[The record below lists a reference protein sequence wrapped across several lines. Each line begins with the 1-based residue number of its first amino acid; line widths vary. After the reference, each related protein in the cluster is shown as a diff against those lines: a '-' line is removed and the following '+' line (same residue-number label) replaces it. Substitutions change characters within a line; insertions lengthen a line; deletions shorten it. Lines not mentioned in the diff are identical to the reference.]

1 MESRIDLCSKGE
13 LTLDAVR
20 WLDADDG
27 AIGVVSNSFWRG
39 FQEIPPNTGV
49 IFRGQLGLVLATGT
63 CTYAV
68 YNWSQPRLSPVQ
80 HSHYPASSSL
90 LADQLFKHR

>member
-27 AIGVVSNSFWRG
+27 EFGVVSNSFWRV
-39 FQEIPPNTGV
+39 F
-49 IFRGQLGLVLATGT
+49 
-63 CTYAV
+63 
-68 YNWSQPRLSPVQ
+68 
-80 HSHYPASSSL
+80 
-90 LADQLFKHR
+90 